1 MFHHTDRTGP
11 TDSGSE
17 EKPRLSHLRTRL
29 TILACLSAG
38 ILVAATVVSAVCLPA
53 TPGLRAHAYAAHSSM
68 AGQQGSFASSVR
80 DGLRM
85 HSQEELS
92 DESSEDGEE
101 TSEVGWFEEWLAAL
115 FPDHGFHPLVI
126 HFPIALFVF
135 GTLLEIV
142 GWWWGDFRVRQAA
155 FWNLAAGSLSTLIV
169 IPTGAIAFM
178 LSDYTWKGIVVYHMA
193 FAGAAA
199 ILMAATVLWRRKG
212 PHTSWKYLAVLIAST
227 VALGIAGYFG
237 GELIY
242 GL

>member
-11 TDSGSE
+11 TNSGSE
-17 EKPRLSHLRTRL
+17 EKPRRSHLRARL

-38 ILVAATVVSAVCLPA
+38 VLVVATVVSGVFLTA
-53 TPGLRAHAYAAHSSM
+53 TPEFRAHDHAAHSSM
-68 AGQQGSFASSVR
+68 SSNQGSSASSER
-80 DGLRM
+80 DGVQID
-85 HSQEELS
+85 SQEKLG
-92 DESSEDGEE
+92 DESSEDSEE
-101 TSEVGWFEEWLAAL
+101 TSGAGWFEELLAKL

-155 FWNLAAGSLSTLIV
+155 FWNLAAGSLATLIV

-178 LSDYTWKGIVVYHMA
+178 LSDYTWKGMVVYHMA

-212 PHTSWKYLAVLIAST
+212 PHTSWQYLAVLIAST